1 MKYALVLLILLCCVG
16 TSSSQELLQGTWN
29 TGQENTN
36 IEILQEN
43 NDWIGKIVSSD
54 NENVVVGKVIL
65 KELEKNGNAWSGK
78 LFVLR
83 RQKWVDVDLTPDK
96 TNMDVQ
102 VSVGIKSRNLQW
114 IKVNQ
119 E

>member
-1 MKYALVLLILLCCVG
+1 MKCCMAILLILCCVDQ
-16 TSSSQELLQGTWN
+16 SVSPELIQGTWN

-43 NDWIGKIVSSD
+43 DEWIGKIKSSD
-54 NENVVVGKVIL
+54 NEKVVVGKVIL
-65 KELEKNGNAWSGK
+65 KELEKKGNTWSGK
-78 LFVLR
+78 LFLLK

-102 VSVGIKSRNLQW
+102 VSVGIASRKLQW
-114 IKVNQ
+114 TKIK